1 MKFNTFHRVNR
12 AVITLTL
19 GLMASTALADSYDD
33 GLIAYVNGHYAEAS
47 ESFMASAEQG
57 NAGAEQMLMRLYS
70 EGKIQTSNTDQEA
83 LKWTKK
89 AAQDGIMQAQFALA
103 DIYANK
109 LGKYKEAVKWYRQA
123 ARQGHPVAYY
133 RLGEIF
139 KNGAG
144 EVNANSDTSKK
155 MYQIAASELTVFAQ
169 KGDPEQ
175 QYLLGDMYHKA
186 KGVKKNMKLALK
198 WIGESAI
205 HGNAL
210 AQYTLGSLYAM
221 GEDVDKDLT
230 KAKYWLNMA
239 AAQGLGTATA
249 MLDEMKSK
257 SHAEVAL
264 VNSL

>member
-1 MKFNTFHRVNR
+1 MKNNAF
-12 AVITLTL
+12 LTL
-19 GLMASTALADSYDD
+19 NKAILALSFGILASNAVADSYED
-33 GLIAYVNGHYAEAS
+33 GLVAFADGHYAEAGRYL
-47 ESFMASAEQG
+47 MASAEQG

-70 EGKIQTSNTDQEA
+70 EGKLQASNADQEV

-89 AAQDGIMQAQFALA
+89 AAHNGIKQAQFALA

-109 LGKYKEAVKWYRQA
+109 LGKYKKAVKWYRLA
-123 ARQGHPVAYY
+123 AKQGHPVAYY

-144 EVNANSDTSKK
+144 EVKADSKK
-155 MYQIAASELTVFAQ
+155 SNHLYQIAASELTVFAQ
-169 KGDPEQ
+169 KGDPKQ
-175 QYLLGDMYHKA
+175 QYLLGDMYQNA

-198 WIGESAI
+198 WMGESAI

-210 AQYTLGSLYAM
+210 AQYKLGSIYAM
-221 GEDVDKDLT
+221 GEDVDKDLN

-239 AAQGLGTATA
+239 AAQGFGSAIA
-249 MLDEMKSK
+249 MLEKMKRK

-264 VNSL
+264 VNS